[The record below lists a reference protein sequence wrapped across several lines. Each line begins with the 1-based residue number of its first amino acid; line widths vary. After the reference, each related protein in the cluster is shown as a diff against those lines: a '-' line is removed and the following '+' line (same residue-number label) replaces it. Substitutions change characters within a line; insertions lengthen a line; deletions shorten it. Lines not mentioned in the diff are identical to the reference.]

1 MWTANIQPFFGYFQT
16 NPNIPK
22 SFGAILLKIPKFGV
36 FDPMKAIN
44 DFLSSILPYTEWPM
58 FLLLIGGGIFLIFY
72 SKFTP
77 YRYFGHAIAVVSG
90 KYDDKNAKGDV
101 SSFQAL
107 SAAVAATVGLGNIS
121 GVAIAIHDGGPGVV
135 FWIWM
140 TALLGM
146 GIKFYS
152 GSLAIMFRDTDAD
165 GKLQGGPMFYIT
177 KGMGKWAKPMA
188 IFFSICGLFGFLGV
202 FTANQ
207 FTEAFMGVVKPH
219 ETLLATSEFNW
230 KLGIGF
236 ILAIVTSIV
245 IFGGL
250 SKIAKV
256 ASAIVPF
263 MVGVYLLAVIFV
275 MANNAGEVLPA
286 LKMIFVEAWNFD
298 TIVTGGFWGLVIV
311 GVRRAMFS
319 NEAGLGSAPMY
330 HGQSRNDEPT
340 KEGLVAMLGPFIDT
354 IMVCTFTAVVIILSG
369 AYLEDGSGI
378 TMTMTAFETT
388 LYGVGDILLMVI
400 VTAFALSTLFTY
412 SYYGVKCLSF
422 LTNPKVGKWYN
433 VFFIVMVVF
442 ATIASLDLV
451 KNLIDLSYALMVI
464 PNMIAVLYLSPKVN
478 ESAKNYFKKLKQGG
492 A

>member
-1 MWTANIQPFFGYFQT
+1 ME
-16 NPNIPK
+16 
-22 SFGAILLKIPKFGV
+22 
-36 FDPMKAIN
+36 AIN
-44 DFLSSILPYTEWPM
+44 GFITSLLPYTEWPM
-58 FLLLIGGGIFLIFY
+58 FILLIGGGLFLVFY
-72 SKFTP
+72 SKFIP
-77 YRYFGHAIAVVSG
+77 FRYFGHAIAVVSG
-90 KYDDKNAKGDV
+90 KYDNKEAKGDV

-152 GSLAIMFRDTDAD
+152 GSLAIMYRATDAQ
-165 GKLQGGPMFYIT
+165 GRMQGGPMYYIT
-177 KGMGKWAKPMA
+177 QGMGKWARPLA
-188 IFFSICGLFGFLGV
+188 IFFCLCGLVGFLGV

-207 FTEAFMGVVKPH
+207 FTEAFMQVVRPQ
-219 ETLLATSEFNW
+219 ETLYAASEFNW

-236 ILAIVTSIV
+236 VLAAITSVV

-250 SKIAKV
+250 TKIAKV

-263 MVGVYLLAVIFV
+263 MVGLYLLAVLYV
-275 MANNAGEVLPA
+275 MATNAAAIFPS
-286 LKMIFVEAWNFD
+286 LKLIFVEAWNFD
-298 TIVTGGFWGLVIV
+298 SMATGGFWGLVII

-330 HGQSRNDEPT
+330 HGQSKNDEPT

-354 IMVCTFTAVVIILSG
+354 ILVCSFTAVIIILSG

-378 TMTMTAFETT
+378 TMTLTAFERT
-388 LYGVGDILLMVI
+388 LGEFGGGLLMVI
-400 VTAFALSTLFTY
+400 VAAFALSTLFTY
-412 SYYGVKCLSF
+412 SYYGVKSLGF
-422 LTNPKVGKWYN
+422 LTSPQIGKWYN
-433 VFFIVMVVF
+433 VFFVAMIVF
-442 ATIASLDLV
+442 ATVASLELI

-464 PNMIAVLYLSPKVN
+464 PNMIAVLYLAPKVN
-478 ESAKNYFKKLKQGG
+478 AASKNYFQNRKRNGT
-492 A
+492 

>member
-1 MWTANIQPFFGYFQT
+1 MD
-16 NPNIPK
+16 
-22 SFGAILLKIPKFGV
+22 S
-36 FDPMKAIN
+36 IN
-44 DFLSSILPYTEWPM
+44 DLLSSILPYTEWPM
-58 FLLLIGGGIFLIFY
+58 FLLLIGGGLFLMIY
-72 SKFTP
+72 SKFVP
-77 YRYFGHAIAVVSG
+77 FRFFGHAIAITAG

-121 GVAIAIHDGGPGVV
+121 GVAIAIHDGGPGVI
-135 FWIWM
+135 FWIWI
-140 TALLGM
+140 TAIIGM

-152 GSLAIMFRDTDAD
+152 CSLSIMFRTSDKE
-165 GKLQGGPMFYIT
+165 GKLQGGPMYYIT
-177 KGMGKWAKPMA
+177 KGLGEKWKPLA

-207 FTEAFMGVVKPH
+207 FTETFMMVIKPE
-219 ETLLATSEFNW
+219 ETLFAMEIVNW
-230 KLGIGF
+230 KWTIGIV
-236 ILAIVTSIV
+236 LAVITSFV

-263 MVGVYLLAVIFV
+263 MVFIYLIAVIVV
-275 MANNAGEVLPA
+275 MVLNSEKVLPA
-286 LKMIFVEAWNFD
+286 IQLIFAEAWNFN
-298 TIVTGGFWGLVIV
+298 TIVTGGFWGLVII

-330 HGQSRNDEPT
+330 HGQSKTDNPI

-354 IMVCTFTAVVIILSG
+354 ILVCTFTAIVIILSG
-369 AYLEDGSGI
+369 AYTEDISGI
-378 TMTMTAFETT
+378 LMTLEAFERT
-388 LYGVGDILLMVI
+388 LFGYGDDLLMLI

-412 SYYGVKCLSF
+412 SYYGVKSLSF
-422 LTNPKVGKWYN
+422 LTNPKIGKLYN
-433 VFFIVMVVF
+433 VYFVIMIIF
-442 ATIASLDLV
+442 AAVASLDLV

-464 PNMIAVLYLSPKVN
+464 PNMIAVLLLAPKVN
-478 ESAKNYFKKLKQGG
+478 VAADAYFKKLKNDK